1 MLQLY
6 GTSNKCLSV
15 IVHLGGV
22 CQKSGKSF
30 LQQGQFLIGYP
41 EGIPGE
47 GVQYIY
53 WMDGYEG
60 GILEMG
66 KWMDEDLQTRRKSQ
80 SEYRLGAIC
89 PYGHKSRSQM

>member
-1 MLQLY
+1 M
-6 GTSNKCLSV
+6 
-15 IVHLGGV
+15 
-22 CQKSGKSF
+22 
-30 LQQGQFLIGYP
+30 
-41 EGIPGE
+41 IPGG

-66 KWMDEDLQTRRKSQ
+66 KRMDEDLQTRRKSQ

-89 PYGHKSRSQM
+89 PYGHKSRSEL